1 MKTNFYS
8 NKSTLKWMIRIEKGT
23 FLYQKQKTSD
33 QNTTKLSF
41 VFSTHITFA
50 SLHFAKGRSAASN

>member
-8 NKSTLKWMIRIEKGT
+8 GKSTLKWMIRMKKGT

-41 VFSTHITFA
+41 VFSTHIIFA
-50 SLHFAKGRSAASN
+50 SLYFAKGRSTMSN